1 MKLRKKWKNDF
12 NSKLPLSLFFRVQWT
27 MEVTSINPNLHIE
40 HGHLETLFDL
50 HDLHNLNF
58 YSSLSIS
65 LTSSQL

>member
-1 MKLRKKWKNDF
+1 MDNGGF
-12 NSKLPLSLFFRVQWT
+12 
-27 MEVTSINPNLHIE
+27 LHIE

-65 LTSSQL
+65 LTSSQLLSTLNMNVSTTLCKKEQYN